1 MKRILI
7 LVCVFRCL
15 ILDALT
21 PKCIHLESPDY
32 IGGAGM
38 FHNFNIVLGC
48 LELLDNN
55 PSLALKVDFKE
66 KGLYYEPALGP
77 NWWSYYF
84 ETSYFPAR
92 EKVLKRPVVKTLKDP
107 EKAELGNAMH
117 FYGSKD
123 LAHLLITKYLRVKQ
137 EIIAEVEAFSQTHFI
152 GKQLIGVHF
161 RGSDKWLESNP
172 VSYEQAT
179 FAVKQVV
186 EAMEDYVIFVA
197 TDEQGFLDAMVQVF
211 GSKVVFTASERSASQ
226 QPLHYFTT
234 SPYKQG
240 KEALIDCLLLAKSS
254 TLIRTNSNLSAV
266 SAFFNPTMQ
275 VINLNTVNPRLYEGI
290 SKKGKLNP
298 LNQL

>member
-1 MKRILI
+1 MKRMLI
-7 LVCVFRCL
+7 LVWLCRGLSLAAV
-15 ILDALT
+15 T

-48 LELLDNN
+48 LELLESNS
-55 PSLALKVDFKE
+55 SLSLQIDFKQ

-84 ETSYFPAR
+84 ETSYFPPQ
-92 EKVLKRPVVKTLKDP
+92 LQISKRPVIKTLKDM
-107 EKAELGNAMH
+107 EKAELGNAIH

-123 LAHLLITKYLRVKQ
+123 LAHLLITKYLRVRP

-152 GKQLIGVHF
+152 GKQVIGVHF
-161 RGSDKWLESNP
+161 RGSDKWLETNP

-186 EAMEDYVIFVA
+186 EAMEDCVIFVA

-211 GSKVVFTASERSASQ
+211 GSKVVFTASERSENQ
-226 QPLHYFTT
+226 QPLHYFTAT
-234 SPYKQG
+234 PYKQG
-240 KEALIDCLLLAKSS
+240 KEALVDCLLLAKSS

-275 VINLNTVNPRLYEGI
+275 VINLNTVNPELYKGI